1 MPLRQR
7 GRREGG
13 IPIVSTRTVDLCDGR
28 TARQEVVDSP
38 AETRLEKGG
47 GLFSNGSPIQSHDRH
62 ESSKATQCLSVYI
75 SPEACIMRRNRQN
88 MLLKTQLK
96 KYGQNYK
103 R

>member
-47 GLFSNGSPIQSHDRH
+47 GGSFLMGPRYSHTTGMSQARR
-62 ESSKATQCLSVYI
+62 LSV
-75 SPEACIMRRNRQN
+75 SLCTSHQRHA
-88 MLLKTQLK
+88 
-96 KYGQNYK
+96 
-103 R
+103 